1 MTESTQFVPEMS
13 SGSGKYLRMG
23 DLKKLPTKSATFRFI
38 TPIFTG
44 FEMWTEANKP
54 VRVRPGEAFPSGVAW
69 RKDRDTGMV
78 ESAKQFNCA
87 GVFNLDTNTVQVF
100 SWTQKKFNKRL
111 AAKLNAGKKGSP
123 MDLALTVTFL
133 DTTPVDYDLDV
144 EKAEPY
150 TAAQQAAI
158 DSVLSEW
165 TGPAALLDNSDPFA
179 PFTSAPTA
187 KCGRDDDL
195 PF

>member
-1 MTESTQFVPEMS
+1 MSFVPEMS

-54 VRVRPGEAFPSGVAW
+54 VRVRPGDSFPSGVAW
-69 RKDRDTGMV
+69 RKDRETGMT
-78 ESAKQFNCA
+78 EPAKQFCCA
-87 GVFNLDTNTVQVF
+87 GVYNLDTNAVQVF
-100 SWTQKKFNKRL
+100 SWTQKKFNKRM

-150 TAAQQAAI
+150 TPEQQSAI
-158 DSVLSEW
+158 DAVLNEW
-165 TGPAALLDNSDPFA
+165 TGPAALLDNGDPFA
-179 PFTSAPTA
+179 PFTSAPPSN
-187 KCGRDDDL
+187 KKDDDL

>member
-1 MTESTQFVPEMS
+1 MPGVTTVLAE
-13 SGSGKYLRMG
+13 L
-23 DLKKLPTKSATFRFI
+23 
-38 TPIFTG
+38 
-44 FEMWTEANKP
+44 NKP
-54 VRVRPGEAFPSGVAW
+54 YLMNWYGTEEREGILRFMGKQAWTADGVIATL
-69 RKDRDTGMV
+69 RAR
-78 ESAKQFNCA
+78 SA

-100 SWTQKKFNKRL
+100 SWTQKKLNKRL